1 MNFSGYDCT
10 IELTQYAHNGQ
21 KAMQLYDANDGEP
34 IARAT
39 VCIDYDFQ
47 ENQTAIKDWSENEG
61 MLQALIDSHIV
72 KDTGIRV
79 PCGFTEAAIVEI
91 LNDGNPGS
99 TFDETPTGRWENETI
114 MDIPTFM
121 KTRN

>member
-47 ENQTAIKDWSENEG
+47 ENQTAIKDWSENE
-61 MLQALIDSHIV
+61 
-72 KDTGIRV
+72 
-79 PCGFTEAAIVEI
+79 
-91 LNDGNPGS
+91 
-99 TFDETPTGRWENETI
+99 TI